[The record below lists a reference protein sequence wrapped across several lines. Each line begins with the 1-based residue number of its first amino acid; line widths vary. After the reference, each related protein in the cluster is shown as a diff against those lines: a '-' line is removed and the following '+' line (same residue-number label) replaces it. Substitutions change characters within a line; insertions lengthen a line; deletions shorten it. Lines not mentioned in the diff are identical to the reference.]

1 MFSLY
6 KMSATVKRLLNIN
19 ELLGQKD
26 SSGKTALHYAAS
38 LCHDQEADRKEI
50 LKRLLSANPSLALAY
65 ETDNDG
71 NSPLLIATLQGREF
85 AIRKIIDHCPDAVEL
100 VDGKGRNALH
110 LAVLNNSVSMVNALL
125 GRSEQ
130 MILINER
137 DNDGKTPIHL
147 AVDEKTHCIVL
158 KFLLIYG
165 GFDLAITNK
174 EGLTA
179 LDVCGSTSGCRDP
192 MAQVI
197 NYSMIFK

>member
-1 MFSLY
+1 
-6 KMSATVKRLLNIN
+6 MSATVEHLLNIN
-19 ELLGQKD
+19 EILGQKD

-50 LKRLLSANPSLALAY
+50 LKRLLSANPSLAY

-71 NSPLLIATLQGREF
+71 NSPLLIATLQGHKF
-85 AIRKIIDHCPDAVEL
+85 AIREIIDHCPDAVEL
-100 VDGKGRNALH
+100 VDGRGRNALH

-137 DNDGKTPIHL
+137 DNDGNTPIHL
-147 AVDEKTHCIVL
+147 AVDEKTHVIVL
-158 KFLLIYG
+158 KFLLTYE

-174 EGLTA
+174 KGLTA

-192 MAQVI
+192 MPQVI

>member
-6 KMSATVKRLLNIN
+6 KMSATVERLLNIN
-19 ELLGQKD
+19 GLLGQKD

-50 LKRLLSANPSLALAY
+50 LKRLLSANPSLAY

-71 NSPLLIATLQGREF
+71 NSPLLIATLQGHKF
-85 AIRKIIDHCPDAVEL
+85 AIGEIIDRCPDAVEL
-100 VDGKGRNALH
+100 VDRRGRNALH
-110 LAVLNNSVSMVNALL
+110 LAVLNNSVSMVDALL
-125 GRSEQ
+125 GRSKQ

-137 DNDGKTPIHL
+137 DNDGNTPIHL
-147 AVDEKTHCIVL
+147 AVDEKTHVIVL
-158 KFLLIYG
+158 NFLLKYES
-165 GFDLAITNK
+165 FDLAITNK